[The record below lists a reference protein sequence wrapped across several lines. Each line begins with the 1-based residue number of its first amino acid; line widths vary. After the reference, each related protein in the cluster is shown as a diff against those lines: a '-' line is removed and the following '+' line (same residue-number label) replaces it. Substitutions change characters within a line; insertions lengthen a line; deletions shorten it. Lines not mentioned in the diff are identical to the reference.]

1 MSLSAALEADVAA
14 LEADAAV
21 QGYWQ
26 RTSPF
31 ARAFRVIANNLEG
44 KPAGSAQVLAADV
57 KRTCRLP

>member
-26 RTSPF
+26 RTANLSHG
-31 ARAFRVIANNLEG
+31 AFPGDR
-44 KPAGSAQVLAADV
+44 
-57 KRTCRLP
+57 